1 MNILLT
7 GASGFVGQNLLSA
20 LVSEGHKVVACVR
33 DTKKWQARFP
43 EIECLEC
50 DFSKDHNP
58 DVWVPRLKGIDLVIN
73 AVGIIVE
80 TRSQSFENIHTKA
93 PVALF
98 TAAKQV
104 GINKILQ
111 ISALGADANAET
123 PYHITKCAADD
134 ALKSLKLNSVI
145 FYPSMVIGRGGDSTT
160 LFSAMA
166 SLPIMPIIGKG
177 NQQLQPIH
185 IDHLKDN
192 LLELLKN
199 WPSEAKSFELVG
211 AKPISLLNLFAL
223 LRKWLQMKP
232 AFALFIPI
240 ALMKLSAALN
250 DRLNFGPLTTDNLKM
265 LLAGNCGNPTPIS
278 EVTGIKPKSIEES
291 LQKTPVT
298 SADIWHAR
306 LIFLQPLL
314 RISIAFVWIFTGIF
328 VGFLYPVE
336 ESYKL
341 LSSVGITDIWAPI
354 TLYSAAALN
363 TLLGIASLIA
373 YRIRLVVALQ
383 LLLII
388 TYTAIIT
395 WAMPTLW
402 LEPFGPITKN
412 LPLIVA
418 TLIMLVLEDK

>member
-7 GASGFVGQNLLSA
+7 GASGFIGQNLLSA

-33 DTKKWQARFP
+33 DTKKLQARFP
-43 EIECLEC
+43 EIECLQC
-50 DFSKDHNP
+50 DFSKDHSP

-111 ISALGADANAET
+111 ISALGADDNAET
-123 PYHITKCAADD
+123 PYHITKRAADD
-134 ALKSLKLNSVI
+134 VLKSLKLNSVI

-177 NQQLQPIH
+177 DQELQPIH

-199 WPSEAKSFELVG
+199 WPIEGHSFELVG
-211 AKPISLLNLFAL
+211 AKSISLLNLFAL

-232 AFALFIPI
+232 TFALFIPI
-240 ALMKLSAALN
+240 ILMKFSAALN

-265 LLAGNCGNPTPIS
+265 LLAGNCGNPIPIS
-278 EVTGIKPKSIEES
+278 DVTGIKPKSIEES

-314 RISIAFVWIFTGIF
+314 RISIAFLWIFTGIMLA
-328 VGFLYPVE
+328 FLYSVE
-336 ESYKL
+336 E
-341 LSSVGITDIWAPI
+341 
-354 TLYSAAALN
+354 AAALN
-363 TLLGIASLIA
+363 ILLGIASLIA
-373 YRIRLVVALQ
+373 YRIRLVIALQ

-388 TYTAIIT
+388 TYTAIMMWT
-395 WAMPTLW
+395 MPVLW
-402 LEPFGPITKN
+402 LEFFSPIY
-412 LPLIVA
+412 LLLIVA

>member
-20 LVSEGHKVVACVR
+20 LVSDGHKVVACVR

-43 EIECLEC
+43 EIECLAC
-50 DFSKDHNP
+50 DFTKDHSP
-58 DVWVPRLKGIDLVIN
+58 DVWVPRLKNIDLVIN

-111 ISALGADANAET
+111 ISALGADDNAET
-123 PYHITKCAADD
+123 PYHITKRAADD

-177 NQQLQPIH
+177 DQQLQPIH
-185 IDHLKDN
+185 IDHLKAN

-199 WPSEAKSFELVG
+199 WPTEAKSFELVG

-232 AFALFIPI
+232 TLAFFIPI
-240 ALMKLSAALN
+240 ILMKFSAALN

-291 LQKTPVT
+291 LQQTPVT

-314 RISIAFVWIFTGIF
+314 RISIALAWI
-328 VGFLYPVE
+328 
-336 ESYKL
+336 
-341 LSSVGITDIWAPI
+341 
-354 TLYSAAALN
+354 
-363 TLLGIASLIA
+363 
-373 YRIRLVVALQ
+373 VVALH

-388 TYTAIIT
+388 TYTEIMMWI
-395 WAMPTLW
+395 MPVLW
-402 LEPFGPITKN
+402 LEFFSPIY
-412 LPLIVA
+412 LLLIVA
-418 TLIMLVLEDK
+418 TLIMLVLKDK

>member
-20 LVSEGHKVVACVR
+20 LVTEGHKVIACVR
-33 DTKKWQARFP
+33 DTKKWQARLP
-43 EIECLEC
+43 EIECLQC
-50 DFSKDHNP
+50 DFSKDHSP
-58 DVWVPRLKGIDLVIN
+58 DVWVPRLKDVDLVIN

-111 ISALGADANAET
+111 ISALGADDNAET
-123 PYHITKCAADD
+123 PYHITKRAADD

-177 NQQLQPIH
+177 DQQLQPIH

-199 WPSEAKSFELVG
+199 WPTESHSFELVG
-211 AKPISLLNLFAL
+211 AKSISLLNLFSL

-232 AFALFIPI
+232 TFAFFIPI
-240 ALMKLSAALN
+240 VLMKLSAALN

-278 EVTGIKPKSIEES
+278 DVTGIKPKSIEDS
-291 LQKTPVT
+291 LQNTPVT

-314 RISIAFVWIFTGIF
+314 RISIAFVWIFTGIV
-328 VGFLYPVE
+328 VGFLYQVE
-336 ESYKL
+336 E
-341 LSSVGITDIWAPI
+341 
-354 TLYSAAALN
+354 AAALN
-363 TLLGIASLIA
+363 ILLGIASLIA
-373 YRIRLVVALQ
+373 YRIRLIVTLQ
-383 LLLII
+383 LLLLII
-388 TYTAIIT
+388 YT
-395 WAMPTLW
+395 WALPVL
-402 LEPFGPITKN
+402 FGPIS
-412 LPLIVA
+412 LLLIVA
-418 TLIMLVLEDK
+418 TLIMLVLED

>member
-20 LVSEGHKVVACVR
+20 LVSEGNKVVACVR

-43 EIECLEC
+43 EIECLQC
-50 DFSKDHNP
+50 DFSKDHSP

-73 AVGIIVE
+73 AVGIIRE

-98 TAAKQV
+98 TAATQV

-123 PYHITKCAADD
+123 PYHITKRAADD

-177 NQQLQPIH
+177 DQQLQPIH

-199 WPSEAKSFELVG
+199 WPTEAQGFELVG
-211 AKPISLLNLFAL
+211 AKSISLLNLFTL

-232 AFALFIPI
+232 TFALFIPI

-278 EVTGIKPKSIEES
+278 DATGIKPKSIEES
-291 LQKTPVT
+291 LQKTPAT

-314 RISIAFVWIFTGIF
+314 KISIAFVWIFTGI
-328 VGFLYPVE
+328 VAVFLYPVE

-341 LSSVGITDIWAPI
+341 LF
-354 TLYSAAALN
+354 YSAAALN
-363 TLLGIASLIA
+363 TLLGIANLIG
-373 YRIRLVVALQ
+373 YRIRIIVALQ

-388 TYTAIIT
+388 TYT
-395 WAMPTLW
+395 WTLPV
-402 LEPFGPITKN
+402 LFGPIN
-412 LPLIVA
+412 LLLIVA

>member
-7 GASGFVGQNLLSA
+7 GASGFIGQNLLSA
-20 LVSEGHKVVACVR
+20 LVGDGHKVVACVR

-43 EIECLEC
+43 EIECLQC
-50 DFSKDHNP
+50 DFTKDHSA
-58 DVWVPRLKGIDLVIN
+58 DVWVPRLKNIDLVIN
-73 AVGIIVE
+73 AVGIIRE

-111 ISALGADANAET
+111 ISALGADENAET
-123 PYHITKCAADD
+123 PYHLTKRAADD

-145 FYPSMVIGRGGDSTT
+145 FYPSMVMGRGGDSTT

-166 SLPIMPIIGKG
+166 SLPVMPIIGKG
-177 NQQLQPIH
+177 DQQLQPIH
-185 IDHLKDN
+185 IDHLKAN

-199 WPSEAKSFELVG
+199 WPTEALSFELVG

-232 AFALFIPI
+232 AFAFFIPI
-240 ALMKLSAALN
+240 VLMKLSAALN

-265 LLAGNCGNPTPIS
+265 LLAGNCGNPTPLS

-314 RISIAFVWIFTGIF
+314 RISIAFVWILTGI
-328 VGFLYPVE
+328 VSAFLYPVE

-341 LSSVGITDIWAPI
+341 LSSVGITDNWAVI
-354 TLYSAAALN
+354 TLYSAAALDII
-363 TLLGIASLIA
+363 LGIAILIG
-373 YRIRLVVALQ
+373 YRIRLIVALQ

-395 WAMPTLW
+395 WALPALW
-402 LEPFGPITKN
+402 LEPFGPISKN

-418 TLIMLVLEDK
+418 ILIMLVLEDK

>member
-7 GASGFVGQNLLSA
+7 GASGFIGQNLLSA
-20 LVSEGHKVVACVR
+20 LVSEGHKVVVCVR

-43 EIECLEC
+43 EIECLQC
-50 DFSKDHNP
+50 DFSKDHSP

-111 ISALGADANAET
+111 ISALGADDNAET
-123 PYHITKCAADD
+123 PYHITKRAADD
-134 ALKSLKLNSVI
+134 TLKSLKLNSVI

-177 NQQLQPIH
+177 DQELQPIH

-199 WPSEAKSFELVG
+199 WPIEGHSFELVG
-211 AKPISLLNLFAL
+211 AKSISLLNLFAL

-232 AFALFIPI
+232 TFALFIPI
-240 ALMKLSAALN
+240 ILMKFSAALN

-265 LLAGNCGNPTPIS
+265 LLAGNCGNPIPIS
-278 EVTGIKPKSIEES
+278 DVTGIKPKSIEEG

-314 RISIAFVWIFTGIF
+314 RISIAFLWIFTGIMLA
-328 VGFLYPVE
+328 FLYSVE
-336 ESYKL
+336 E
-341 LSSVGITDIWAPI
+341 
-354 TLYSAAALN
+354 AAALN
-363 TLLGIASLIA
+363 ILLGIASLIA
-373 YRIRLVVALQ
+373 YRIRLVIALQ

-388 TYTAIIT
+388 TYTAIMMWT
-395 WAMPTLW
+395 MPVLW
-402 LEPFGPITKN
+402 LEFFSPIY
-412 LPLIVA
+412 LLLIVA

>member
-1 MNILLT
+1 
-7 GASGFVGQNLLSA
+7 
-20 LVSEGHKVVACVR
+20 
-33 DTKKWQARFP
+33 
-43 EIECLEC
+43 
-50 DFSKDHNP
+50 
-58 DVWVPRLKGIDLVIN
+58 
-73 AVGIIVE
+73 
-80 TRSQSFENIHTKA
+80 
-93 PVALF
+93 
-98 TAAKQV
+98 
-104 GINKILQ
+104 
-111 ISALGADANAET
+111 
-123 PYHITKCAADD
+123 
-134 ALKSLKLNSVI
+134 
-145 FYPSMVIGRGGDSTT
+145 MVIGRGGDSTT

-177 NQQLQPIH
+177 DQELQPIH

-192 LLELLKN
+192 LLELLKK
-199 WPSEAKSFELVG
+199 WPSEAKGFELVG

-232 AFALFIPI
+232 AFAFFIPI
-240 ALMKLSAALN
+240 ILMKFSAALN

-314 RISIAFVWIFTGIF
+314 RISIALAWIFTGIF

-341 LSSVGITDIWAPI
+341 LS
-354 TLYSAAALN
+354 YSAAALN
-363 TLLGIASLIA
+363 ILLGIASLIA
-373 YRIRLVVALQ
+373 YRIRLIVTLQ
-383 LLLII
+383 LLLLI
-388 TYTAIIT
+388 TYT
-395 WAMPTLW
+395 WV
-402 LEPFGPITKN
+402 EPVLLGPIN
-412 LPLIVA
+412 LLLIVA

>member
-20 LVSEGHKVVACVR
+20 LVSDGHKVVACVR
-33 DTKKWQARFP
+33 DIKKWQARFP
-43 EIECLEC
+43 EIECLQC
-50 DFSKDHNP
+50 DFSKDHSP

-111 ISALGADANAET
+111 ISALGADDNAET
-123 PYHITKCAADD
+123 PYHITKRAADD

-177 NQQLQPIH
+177 DQKLQPIH

-199 WPSEAKSFELVG
+199 WPTEGHSFELVG
-211 AKPISLLNLFAL
+211 AKSISLLNLFAL

-232 AFALFIPI
+232 TFALFIPI
-240 ALMKLSAALN
+240 VLMKLSAALN

-291 LQKTPVT
+291 LQTTPVT

-306 LIFLQPLL
+306 LVFLQPLL
-314 RISIAFVWIFTGIF
+314 RISIAFVWIFTGIV
-328 VGFLYPVE
+328 VGFLYQVE
-336 ESYKL
+336 E
-341 LSSVGITDIWAPI
+341 
-354 TLYSAAALN
+354 AAALN
-363 TLLGIASLIA
+363 ILLGIASLIA
-373 YRIRLVVALQ
+373 YRIRLIVTLQ
-383 LLLII
+383 LLLLII
-388 TYTAIIT
+388 YT
-395 WAMPTLW
+395 WALPVL
-402 LEPFGPITKN
+402 FGPIS
-412 LPLIVA
+412 LLLIVA
-418 TLIMLVLEDK
+418 TLIMLVLED